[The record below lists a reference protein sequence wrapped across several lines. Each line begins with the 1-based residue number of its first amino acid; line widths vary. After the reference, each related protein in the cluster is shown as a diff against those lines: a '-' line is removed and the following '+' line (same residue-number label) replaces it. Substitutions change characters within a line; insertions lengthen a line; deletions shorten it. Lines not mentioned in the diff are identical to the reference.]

1 MNEQQELLAFVI
13 AKLEMFNIPYMITG
27 SVASSAYGTPRATN
41 DMDIVISAEESALRD
56 FVLSFDDR
64 YYAEVSMALDALR
77 SRSMFN
83 IIDTATGW
91 KVDFIIEKKTAFSQS
106 ALNRRQKVNV
116 LNAVPAYSVS
126 PEDLILIK
134 LYWARISDS
143 ERQLRDAFGIVALS
157 DVLDV
162 EYLKN
167 WARELNIV
175 DSLNDLLREG
185 NKLAGEEKTE

>member
-143 ERQLRDAFGIVALS
+143 QRQLRDAFGIVALS

>member
-91 KVDFIIEKKTAFSQS
+91 KVDFIIEKETAFSQS